1 MDFMDYLERA
11 IYNRYRWD
19 VISVGKEDNSEATMI
34 INLYRQSDVKLAFE
48 RIGTRD
54 KYINSIRGTKEY
66 SIYLDYFKGLRKGFN
81 RWFGEH
87 WETETVKS
95 AEYEYMEDV
104 KVRTQA
110 INYYLDCGDIVRQD
124 VDPCANLYVDKR
136 HLLNSYRTMD
146 LYQTLYANDRLT
158 DTDINAMHE
167 MMTGLSIW
175 LKCCGYSDYEALE
188 IIRGRF
194 VMSEV
199 IAEWYYK
206 YGYIWYSKVGC
217 AYVVKLALGD
227 RATKKWGYG
236 IVVDYYRG
244 VSSMTRF
251 VPIITVEAD
260 RMAEILAEYE
270 DAVKTIRK
278 F

>member
-1 MDFMDYLERA
+1 M
-11 IYNRYRWD
+11 YNRYRWD
-19 VISVGKEDNSEATMI
+19 VISVGKEDNSDATMI
-34 INLYRQSDVKLAFE
+34 INLYRQTNVKLGFE
-48 RIGTRD
+48 RINARD
-54 KYINSIRGTKEY
+54 KYINSIRNKPEY
-66 SIYLDYFKGLRKGFN
+66 QTYCKYRDNVTNGNNKWFN
-81 RWFGEH
+81 NH

-95 AEYEYMEDV
+95 ATYEYMEDV

-110 INYYLDCGDIVRQD
+110 VNYYLDCGDIVRQD

-136 HLLNSYRTMD
+136 ALLASYSTMD
-146 LYQTLYANDRLT
+146 LYQTLYANDRLN
-158 DTDINAMHE
+158 DTDINAMQE
-167 MMTGLSIW
+167 MMVGLSVW
-175 LKCCGYSDYEALE
+175 LKCCGYTDYQALE

-251 VPIITVEAD
+251 VPITTVEAD
-260 RMAEILAEYE
+260 IMAEILAKYA

-278 F
+278 Y